1 MVPETKQKK
10 RWFEVDVEGMREFH
24 GSRQGWQL
32 AKELVANSFDEEIT
46 FCDFQLTH
54 NGKVAH
60 LVVEDD
66 GPGFRNINDAYTIL
80 GSTYKRSRPDL
91 RGRFNLG
98 EKELIAVS
106 NSAIVETVG
115 KRIVFAATGERREE
129 TSNRKRGTRIE
140 LNLPWSGKKVEQ
152 TVTRMKRILPPTGV
166 TYKVNGV
173 AVSYREPHKEFEA
186 TLETVIL
193 ERGFMRKS
201 IRKTR
206 VHLHK
211 PAFGDRPMLFEL
223 GIPVQAVDCAFH
235 IDVRQKI
242 PMNPNRDAVKA
253 QFLKDLYAETLNH
266 TIDEISEDKAAQE
279 WARQAVEDSRTTS
292 EVVRQVMVKRFG
304 EKTVLWSSNTQ
315 ANEKAIDAGYEII
328 KPRELSPKERERFIE
343 AGLKHSS
350 DVFPTDFDKEQKSKP
365 VKPTPAMQAVAE
377 YAKRIAPHLIG
388 REIEVRFYS
397 LFGEA
402 VAATFNR
409 ASGTLSF
416 NVASLGY
423 EWFEQGISP
432 ETTALVLHEL
442 AHQEEDPN
450 ISHGPIYKR
459 SLQIVAGK
467 AVMLARD
474 QPKLFH

>member
-1 MVPETKQKK
+1 LSEVKK
-10 RWFEVDVEGMREFH
+10 KWFEVDIEGMREFH

-32 AKELVANSFDEEIT
+32 AKELVANSFDEET
-46 FCDFQLTH
+46 SFCDFQLTH
-54 NGKVAH
+54 NGKTAH

-106 NSAIVETVG
+106 NSAVVETVG
-115 KRIVFAATGERREE
+115 KRVVFAAMGERREE
-129 TSNRKRGTRIE
+129 PTNRKRGTRIE
-140 LNLPWSGKKVEQ
+140 LDLPWSNKKVEE
-152 TVTRMKRILPPTGV
+152 TITRMKRVLPPKGI
-166 TYKVNGV
+166 TYRVNGNTV
-173 AVSYREPHKEFEA
+173 PYREPCKEFEA
-186 TLETVIL
+186 TLETVLL

-201 IRKTR
+201 MRKTW

-223 GIPVQAVDCAFH
+223 GIPVQAIGCAYH
-235 IDVRQKI
+235 IDVKQKI

-266 TIDEISEDKAAQE
+266 TIDEIPEEKIAQE
-279 WARQAVEDSRTTS
+279 WARQAIEDSRTTP
-292 EVVRQVMVKRFG
+292 EVVKKAVVKRFG
-304 EKTVLWSSNTQ
+304 EKIVLWSSDTQ
-315 ANEKAIDAGYEII
+315 ANEKALESGYELV
-328 KPRELSPKERERFIE
+328 KPKELSPIERERFVE
-343 AGLKHSS
+343 VAGIKHAS
-350 DVFPTDFDKEQKSKP
+350 DLFPNDSEKEKKSKP
-365 VKPTPAMQAVAE
+365 VEPTPAMQVIAE
-377 YAKRIAPHLIG
+377 YTKRIAPHIIG
-388 REIEVRFYS
+388 REIQVRFYS
-397 LFGEA
+397 LFGEG
-402 VAATFNR
+402 VAASFNR
-409 ASGTLSF
+409 ASETLSF

-423 EWFEQGISP
+423 EWFEQGISS
-432 ETTALVLHEL
+432 ETTALILHEL

-474 QPKLFH
+474 NPQLFH